1 MAVNFN
7 DYVVQKPVAAGQSS
21 TVSGLVD
28 GQKNLASSYTTFLS
42 LLTAQLQNQ
51 DPLSPLDTNSFTQ
64 QLVQMTGVQQQ
75 LLSNELLQQL
85 VSKKDDSGYDAVSL
99 IGRTATVA
107 SGDAQLADG
116 KAQWTYELP
125 SAAASATLTITDAR
139 GATVWTGP
147 ATALG
152 AGKHAFE
159 WDGKNQAG
167 AKVEDGVYTLKVS
180 AKDASDKAIA
190 VATTVAG
197 KVTGIEQSNGATLVK
212 VGAAKVPLS
221 AITAVTE

>member
-7 DYVVQKPVAAGQSS
+7 DYVQTKPVSNQSS

-85 VSKKDDSGYDAVSL
+85 VTKKDDSGYNAVNL
-99 IGRTATVA
+99 IGRTATA
-107 SGDAQLADG
+107 TTGDTQLADG

-125 SAAASATLTITDAR
+125 FAAASATLTITDAR
-139 GATVWTGP
+139 GNTVWTGP
-147 ATALG
+147 ATELG
-152 AGKHAFE
+152 AGKHAFT
-159 WDGKNQAG
+159 WDGKNGNG
-167 AKVEDGVYTLKVS
+167 AKVDDGVYTLKVS
-180 AKDASDKAIA
+180 AKDDADKAIA
-190 VATTVAG
+190 ATTSVVG
-197 KVTGIEQSNGATLVK
+197 KVSGIEQTANGTLVT

-221 AITAVTE
+221 AITAVTA